1 MVVSE
6 IPKTVAGNTAVEMD
20 RNSSNHW
27 QTPSGIRF
35 AAWMAAV
42 VVAVVKDAYA
52 VSLHGAIAT
61 EYWGNS

>member
-20 RNSSNHW
+20 RNNWHGW

-42 VVAVVKDAYA
+42 VVAVVKLAYEE
-52 VSLHGAIAT
+52 SLHGAIAT
-61 EYWGNS
+61 EY